1 MTDEPTASFPPVDS
15 MLLHTFILHC
25 LDGDADED
33 ADADEDGDADEDSD
47 ADEDAD
53 ADKDGDAGDDL
64 KMVAPS
70 IEC

>member
-1 MTDEPTASFPPVDS
+1 MTDEPTAFFPPVDS
-15 MLLHTFILHC
+15 MLPRTFILHC

-64 KMVAPS
+64 KMVATS